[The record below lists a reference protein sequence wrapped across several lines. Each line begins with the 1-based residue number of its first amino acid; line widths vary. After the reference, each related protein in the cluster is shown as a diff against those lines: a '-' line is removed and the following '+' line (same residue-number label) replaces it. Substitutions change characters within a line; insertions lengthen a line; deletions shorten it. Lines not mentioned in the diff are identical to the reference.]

1 MARIDQQ
8 ALFTKGNRF
17 FFLNHKIASTLTT
30 PRKQEKRHIGSTSL
44 RAHLLVGCRVRTNEV
59 SNGQTVA
66 GRPHHTRL
74 PPVYMNEMKK
84 YHLAHHCK
92 NFDLGFDMGLE
103 KHGVDKYQISSAK
116 GMVAIGDVQGK
127 ALLTPVAI
135 AAARRLAN
143 KLFGPKKFKDDK
155 LSYEDI
161 PTVVSSYASI
171 GTVILTEPQKV
182 IGIHIIGMGSNEA
195 MQGFGVAVK
204 MGVRKQDL
212 DDISRVTCRVW
223 DGKVHQS
230 FYVLHLPYFSIA
242 VVYASYPSRLYYISI
257 LQVIHTK
264 EG

>member
-1 MARIDQQ
+1 MRIAEVGEDGNGLHRVQARDADRSALEVIDASGILDANARAQFLQ
-8 ALFTKGNRF
+8 RNR
-17 FFLNHKIASTLTT
+17 LLGGT
-30 PRKQEKRHIGSTSL
+30 EKRREWQVSQSGRRWQLTICQ
-44 RAHLLVGCRVRTNEV
+44 VVRFRY
-59 SNGQTVA
+59 QA
-66 GRPHHTRL
+66 
-74 PPVYMNEMKK
+74 
-84 YHLAHHCK
+84 AIQ
-92 NFDLGFDMGLE
+92 DMGLE

-135 AAARRLAN
+135 AAGRRLAN

-212 DDISRVTCRVW
+212 DDISRVTCRCQP
-223 DGKVHQS
+223 QS
-230 FYVLHLPYFSIA
+230 EINSNLGSGYG
-242 VVYASYPSRLYYISI
+242 RLYLRDYWFARPP
-257 LQVIHTK
+257 
-264 EG
+264 